1 MSTVVATRNSKKI
14 RMKSLTVRV
23 PEHIIDHFRDNYSN
37 GSKKIRE
44 ILEGFVKRQGAKN
57 EKEA

>member
-1 MSTVVATRNSKKI
+1 MSTTVVTRNSKKV

-44 ILEGFVKRQGAKN
+44 ILEGFVKRQGAKDG
-57 EKEA
+57 A

>member
-1 MSTVVATRNSKKI
+1 MSTVRQSKKV

-44 ILEGFVKRQGAKN
+44 ILEGFVKRQGTKN
-57 EKEA
+57 DKEKEA